1 VRLRATTATLLALA
15 AGLAAGCG
23 SDDDGQEGEPI
34 PPQAAAD
41 LQSRLDE
48 VERRMEAGG
57 GACADI
63 QNDTLPAIQSTID
76 SLPDDVDAELRDA
89 LVRSFERLFEL
100 TQEQC
105 DEQQGQETETE
116 PPPAEPQ
123 PTETIPPEEEEDGEG
138 DEEEEAPPP
147 TDTAPT
153 ETEPPVE
160 VPPEEVPPAEGGS
173 GESGQ
178 GGSGTAG
185 QGGSGGAL
193 VPEGSQ

>member
-1 VRLRATTATLLALA
+1 VRFRATTATLLALA

-34 PPQAAAD
+34 PAQAAAD

-123 PTETIPPEEEEDGEG
+123 PTETIPPEEEEDEG